1 MSINDPAGI
10 VVVTGGSAGVG
21 RATVEA
27 FAQAG
32 WNVGIIARNQQR
44 LDATVAAVEQ
54 TGRRALAVSAD
65 VADAAAVER
74 AADTIERVLGPIN
87 VWVNNAMATVFG
99 PVSSLDADEFQ
110 RGTQVTYLGQV
121 HGTMAALKRMRQR
134 NRGTVVNV
142 GSALSYRAIPLQSV
156 YCAAKYAVRGFT
168 DALRSELMHDRSAV
182 HLTMVHLPAMNTP
195 QFDWALNK
203 TRHRPQPVPPIFSPD
218 VAARAILFAATH
230 RRREVWVGASTV
242 KAIVAGWFAP
252 GLVDRYLAWTGY
264 SGQMTDEPA
273 PSHAA
278 GNLHQPVA
286 GNWAA
291 KGRFGDREHE
301 ISVQM
306 LVNRHRGLAVALLA
320 GGLGLWCALL
330 PRRSH

>member
-65 VADAAAVER
+65 VADAATVER

-320 GGLGLWCALL
+320 GGLGLCALL